1 MTCGLNKEAPTMMI
15 CRETESKIPYERGG
29 EMAQHKTYH
38 VTPGTDGDWKVK
50 EEKASKASSKHETK
64 AEAVERAKDLAKNQV
79 LGQVIIHKQ
88 DGTIQTEHTYGK
100 DPYPPKG

>member
-1 MTCGLNKEAPTMMI
+1 MT
-15 CRETESKIPYERGG
+15 RR
-29 EMAQHKTYH
+29 KTYH
-38 VTPGTDGDWKVK
+38 VIPRTNGGWNVK
-50 EEKASKASSKHETK
+50 LENASRASSSHETK
-64 AEAVERAKDLAKNQV
+64 ADAVARARELAKRQA